1 MRQGI
6 RHKMTVKNLNTSE
19 YSSYY
24 QPYIDICG
32 NRGLVEGLEY
42 NLIET
47 FEFLKSI
54 PFNRHEYSYDKGKW
68 TIKQLIQHLIDTERI
83 FTYRALRF
91 ARNDST
97 ELPGYDENKYVPQ
110 SKANHRE
117 FIDLIEEFSVVRKST
132 VSLFKSFNDE
142 MLMRSGKANN
152 NEMSVRAMAFIIIG
166 HCNHHCKVIKER
178 YL

>member
-1 MRQGI
+1 MQQEI

-19 YSSYY
+19 YGSYY

-32 NRGLVEGLEY
+32 KRELLDGLDY

-47 FEFLKSI
+47 CEFLKSI
-54 PFNRHEYSYDKGKW
+54 PSNRHEYSYDKGKW
-68 TIKQLIQHLIDTERI
+68 TIKELVQHLIDTERI

-91 ARNDST
+91 ARHDST
-97 ELPGYDENKYVPQ
+97 DLTGYDENKYVPQ
-110 SKANHRE
+110 SIANKRE
-117 FIDLIEEFSVVRKST
+117 FIDLIEEFNIVRKST
-132 VSLFKSFNDE
+132 VSLFKSFNKD
-142 MLMRSGKANN
+142 MLIRMGKANN
-152 NEMSVRAMAFIIIG
+152 NSMSVRAMAFIITG